1 MITTQA
7 IAEKFGVTVGTVHMY
22 LKPSSN
28 VKNQK
33 ADAMREYAAL
43 NGWYEHMKKCPV
55 CGREF
60 KPGCNKAKYCPE
72 CRGRAFKDY
81 QTAYYKKKKESRYW
95 YGGCFHTKAEENNRM
110 IELREQGFSNEEIAK
125 KIGRVRETIRRAI
138 GAQPEEMTKKNHQIG
153 AKIYAQ
159 KNAARKQYVI
169 DQSVA
174 EYNKLVEEVRSVEA
188 HLSKIKQDLAAKE
201 QAVQKNARR
210 TVKTPSISFATTE
223 IAG

>member
-1 MITTQA
+1 MITTQE
-7 IAEKFGVTVGTVHMY
+7 IAEKFGVTVGTVRVY

-28 VKNQK
+28 VKSQR
-33 ADAMREYAAL
+33 ADVIREYAAL

-60 KPGCNKAKYCPE
+60 KPGSNNAKYCPE
-72 CRGRAFKDY
+72 CRGKAFKDY
-81 QTAYYKKKKESRYW
+81 QAAYYNEKKKSRYW

-125 KIGRVRETIRRAI
+125 KIGRVRETVRRTI
-138 GAQPEEMTKKNHQIG
+138 GSQPEEMTRKNRVMGH
-153 AKIYAQ
+153 KIIAQ

-169 DQSVA
+169 DKSVN
-174 EYNKLVEEVRSVEA
+174 EYNQLVEEVRSVEA

-201 QAVQKNARR
+201 QAVHKNARR
-210 TVKTPSISFATTE
+210 TVNAPSISFATTE